1 MQLCCHRFTSA
12 ATRCETVRKGGTSH
26 AASVDMTVYG
36 RRNGSK
42 ISIWRSGGLC
52 CTRIQDF
59 SDGLSRQLCL
69 HSGTQKDG
77 PAPFCVLT
85 TAHMCSRVNMC
96 CRNTAYYL
104 GARPPFP
111 FPFPEPGTRL
121 LK

>member
-1 MQLCCHRFTSA
+1 MTAGPFLTSGFPRR
-12 ATRCETVRKGGTSH
+12 TLLETVRKEGTSD
-26 AASVDMTVYG
+26 AASVDMTVCG

-42 ISIWRSGGLC
+42 ISICRSGGLC

-59 SDGLSRQLCL
+59 SDGLSRQLRL

-111 FPFPEPGTRL
+111 
-121 LK
+121 

>member
-1 MQLCCHRFTSA
+1 MTGAVRVSENFPS
-12 ATRCETVRKGGTSH
+12 ETVRKGGTSH

-59 SDGLSRQLCL
+59 SDGLSRQLRL

-85 TAHMCSRVNMC
+85 
-96 CRNTAYYL
+96 TAYYL

-121 LK
+121 L